1 MLGKAIRGT
10 SFPIGSVPRWF
21 TVFIEKYLVV
31 FLFWEQTAKNMPETK
46 SGRLCFGHAAFGL
59 F

>member
-1 MLGKAIRGT
+1 MRFHSLTGKALA
-10 SFPIGSVPRWF
+10 
-21 TVFIEKYLVV
+21 EYLVV